1 MKKIMAITVTLSLMV
16 FCFGTVW
23 AAPPETPPSVNV
35 TVVNP
40 QANPVPVTGTV
51 EVTKRS
57 TIPVRLF
64 ASPGVDV
71 GQTFFRLANFYT
83 IPAGKRLIVEH
94 LSCALFLY
102 PPDSLGCAIEDG
114 FSALYIS
121 PASTLPDSITPM
133 VVSTGQA
140 IKVIFEAGES
150 FNLIARWVQPNPG
163 MPGIFF
169 GLSGY
174 LEDAQ

>member
-1 MKKIMAITVTLSLMV
+1 MKKIIAIPITLSLMV

-23 AAPPETPPSVNV
+23 AAPPAQSV
-35 TVVNP
+35 TVVNTP
-40 QANPVPVTGTV
+40 TNPVPVTGTV

-57 TIPVRLF
+57 IIPVRVY
-64 ASPGVDV
+64 ASPDV
-71 GQTFFRLANFYT
+71 PIGQTFFRLANFYT
-83 IPAGKRLIVEH
+83 VPAGKRLIVEH

-102 PPDSLGCAIEDG
+102 PRDSLSCAIEDG
-114 FSALYIS
+114 INALYIS
-121 PASTLPDSITPM
+121 PASTLPDSTTPM

-140 IKVIFEAGES
+140 IKVIFEQGES

-163 MPGIFF
+163 IPGIFF